1 MLRSR
6 LRLRPHASQYDGMA
20 DPLLTKTQR
29 KELVSQLLTGG
40 VKRTTVGSLTTEFNA
55 PSTTDILR
63 ILAEDAATSRT
74 SRPFRIQVQRSPGSI
89 Y

>member
-1 MLRSR
+1 
-6 LRLRPHASQYDGMA
+6 MA